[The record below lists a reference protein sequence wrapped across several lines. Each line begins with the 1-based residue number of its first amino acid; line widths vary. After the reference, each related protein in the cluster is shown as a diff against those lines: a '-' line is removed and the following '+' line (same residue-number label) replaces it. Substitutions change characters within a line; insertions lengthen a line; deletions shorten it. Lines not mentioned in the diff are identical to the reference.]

1 MRLPLLFV
9 AATTILAACSGADSA
24 SKATQDAGGTLVLAI
39 SEPLD
44 LFPPLAGDAAGRLVT
59 DQVFDRLAEI
69 KPELATIGDKGF
81 TPRLAESW
89 KWSADSLSIA
99 FSIDPRARWHDGKP
113 VLASDVR
120 YTFRVVTDPEIGSPV
135 APLVTN
141 IDSVSVRDSL
151 TAVVWFKRRTP
162 EQFYDVAYQLV
173 IVPEHVYA
181 AIPPK
186 DLHTSPV
193 TRSPIGSGRFRF
205 VKWEPGVRLE
215 LVSDTGNYRGRALL
229 DRIILTPVTETN
241 VAAAKV
247 LSGDVDFMEAFPNDQ
262 LAQLDNS
269 SIAGPLPYPNLGY
282 VYMTMNQYD
291 PHAPHAPH
299 PIFGDIRVRRAFTMA
314 ADRRAMLQNVFG
326 KSGRLSHGPFPMTAA
341 YADSTLRLPLF
352 DTTAAKALLD
362 SAGWRAGA
370 QGGVR
375 TKNGRPLRF
384 KLVAPSISVARRNYA
399 VLLQAQFARIGAR
412 IDIDIA
418 EQGRL
423 ATFLQGSTYDAML
436 DGWTTDPGPSG
447 MKQRWGTDAIGY
459 VEGKGVSGA
468 NTMRYSNRGVDA
480 ALDSAT
486 KTFDFARAKAYTS
499 RASQMIIDDAP
510 ALFLYDMFTTHALNR
525 RVIPTGVR
533 TDAWWA
539 DLADWK
545 IPADKRIARDRMG
558 LAQAHP

>member
-1 MRLPLLFV
+1 MRLLPLLV
-9 AATTILAACSGADSA
+9 AATTILAACRGGDRAPKS
-24 SKATQDAGGTLVLAI
+24 TQDAGGTLVLAI
-39 SEPLD
+39 SEPLG
-44 LFPPLAGDAAGRLVT
+44 LFPPLAGDASGRLVT

-81 TPRLAESW
+81 TPRLAKSW

-120 YTFRVVTDPEIGSPV
+120 YTFRVITDPNVGSIV

-141 IDSVSVRDSL
+141 IDSISVRDSL
-151 TAVVWFKRRTP
+151 TAVVWFKKRTP

-173 IVPEHVYA
+173 ILPEHVYG

-186 DLHTSPV
+186 ELHTSPI
-193 TRSPIGSGRFRF
+193 TRAPIGSGRFRF

-215 LVSDTGNYRGRALL
+215 LASDTGNYRGRAVL
-229 DRIILTPVTETN
+229 DRIILTPMTETN

-262 LAQLDNS
+262 LAQLDSS
-269 SIAGPLPYPNLGY
+269 SIARPLPYPNLGY
-282 VYMTMNQYD
+282 VYMTMNRYD
-291 PHAPHAPH
+291 PRLPHAPH
-299 PIFGDIRVRRAFTMA
+299 PIFGDMRVRRAFIMA

-326 KSGRLSHGPFPMTAA
+326 KSGRLSHGPFPMTAS
-341 YADSTLRLPLF
+341 YADSTLRLPPF

-362 SAGWRAGA
+362 SAGWRAG
-370 QGGVR
+370 QGGER

-384 KLVAPSISVARRNYA
+384 KLVAPSISLTRRNYA
-399 VLLQAQFARIGAR
+399 VLLQGQFARIGAR
-412 IDIDIA
+412 IDIDVA
-418 EQGRL
+418 EDGRL
-423 ATFLQGSTYDAML
+423 ATLQEGSTYDAVL

-459 VEGKGVSGA
+459 VEGKGVSGT
-468 NTMRYSNRGVDA
+468 NTMRYSNRAVDA
-480 ALDSAT
+480 TLDSAT
-486 KTFDFARAKAYTS
+486 TTFDFNRAKAYAS

-539 DLADWK
+539 DLADWR

-558 LAQAHP
+558 LAQAQP

>member
-9 AATTILAACSGADSA
+9 AATTLVTACGGADSA
-24 SKATQDAGGTLVLAI
+24 SKSTQDAGGTLVLAI
-39 SEPLD
+39 AEPRD
-44 LFPPLAGDAAGRLVT
+44 LFPPLVADGGGRLVT

-69 KPELATIGDKGF
+69 KPELSTIGDKGF
-81 TPRLAESW
+81 TPRLATSW

-120 YTFRVVTDPEIGSPV
+120 YTFRAITDPEIGSPW

-151 TAVVWFKRRTP
+151 TAVVWFKKHTP

-173 IVPEHVYA
+173 IIPEHVYA
-181 AIPPK
+181 AIPPR
-186 DLHTSPV
+186 DLHTSPI

-215 LVSDTGNYRGRALL
+215 LTSDTANYRGRALL
-229 DRIILTPVTETN
+229 DRIVLTPATETN
-241 VAAAKV
+241 VSVAKV
-247 LSGDVDFMEAFPNDQ
+247 LSGDADLMEAFPIDQ
-262 LAQLDNS
+262 LAQLDTS
-269 SIAGPLPYPNLGY
+269 TVAGPLPFPNLGY
-282 VYMTMNQYD
+282 VYMTMNPYD
-291 PHAPHAPH
+291 PNSPHAPH
-299 PIFGDIRVRRAFTMA
+299 PIFGDMRVRRAFAMA

-326 KSGRLSHGPFPMTAA
+326 KLGRLSHGPFPMTAS
-341 YADSTLRLPLF
+341 YADSTLRLPPF

-362 SAGWRAGA
+362 SAGWHAGA
-370 QGGVR
+370 KGGVR
-375 TKNGRPLRF
+375 AKNGRPLRF
-384 KLVAPSISVARRNYA
+384 KVITPSISLTRRSYA
-399 VLLQAQFARIGAR
+399 TLLQEQFRHIGAQM
-412 IDIDIA
+412 DIDVL
-418 EQGRL
+418 EQATL
-423 ATFLQGSTYDAML
+423 AAYLERGKYDASL
-436 DGWTTDPGPSG
+436 DSWTTDPGPSG
-447 MKQRWGTDAIGY
+447 MKQRWGTEAIGY

-480 ALDSAT
+480 TLDSAT
-486 KTFDFARAKAYTS
+486 STFDIARAKAYAS
-499 RASQMIIDDAP
+499 RASQLIVDDAP
-510 ALFLYDMFTTHALNR
+510 AVFLYDMFVVNALNR

-539 DLADWK
+539 NLADWT

-558 LAQAHP
+558 LAQAQP